1 MKTVTVTG
9 INWNLDNTDIL
20 KVLAKLSGKNE
31 NEFNTDHS
39 VLTGTIHIPV
49 IRDQELKEYIG
60 TDEQKGIWSNL
71 EISYDSLIVQYKIT
85 CVNADEAH
93 TVLDIQYVDKGAD
106 GEDPLT
112 RSLNPIKTPTIPSTV
127 ENDFVFK
134 RWDSAF
140 TKIFADRVITA
151 VYDPVIRNTTFAND
165 DSYPAIPYSGAG
177 EVSGTVGTANSNGA
191 HTHTITTKAS
201 TTGTN
206 GSGTA
211 HNNMPPFFCVY
222 IWQRIA

>member
-1 MKTVTVTG
+1 MTVSPGFSVKSIG
-9 INWNLDNTDIL
+9 AKKSYPAENFVALAGNLIRSHSHSIP
-20 KVLAKLSGKNE
+20 ALSGSAAHN
-31 NEFNTDHS
+31 
-39 VLTGTIHIPV
+39 G
-49 IRDQELKEYIG
+49 
-60 TDEQKGIWSNL
+60 
-71 EISYDSLIVQYKIT
+71 
-85 CVNADEAH
+85 AH
-93 TVLDIQYVDKGAD
+93 THNV
-106 GEDPLT
+106 T
-112 RSLNPIKTPTIPSTV
+112 IKKKCI
-127 ENDFVFK
+127 
-134 RWDSAF
+134 
-140 TKIFADRVITA
+140 
-151 VYDPVIRNTTFAND
+151 NTTFAND